1 MFSDLSDTL
10 SALSGTALVT
20 AITYVAAKLTY
31 PGWPQI
37 AAKIS
42 TQTFNGV
49 QVTDSA
55 ISVWSA
61 KRRADELPIFEFS
74 IYIVWKKRK
83 K

>member
-1 MFSDLSDTL
+1 MFPDLSDTL
-10 SALSGTALVT
+10 SAISGTALVT
-20 AITYVAAKLTY
+20 ALTYVAAKLAY
-31 PGWPQI
+31 PGWPTI

-55 ISVWSA
+55 VSVWRAS
-61 KRRADELPIFEFS
+61 RRNDELPIFEFS
-74 IYIVWKKRK
+74 IYIVWKRRK